1 MISGLFTPFIA
12 KRIKYKILFLIASVL
27 LSLNFCTGIIL
38 HYTSYDTPIIVVVEL
53 LVAASGFSS
62 GTLWASQAR
71 YIHDMCEQN
80 NMHHKKGYYFGI
92 FFGVYSISQIT
103 SGLVTTFMLGFFE
116 VIVYFWILLSIG
128 IISTLFCIFCITDI
142 QTKNATRLSSNSQL
156 LVTQRNDSV
165 NEPVFSAVLRVFR
178 FYAKMIPLLS
188 IIGLVGFAIGFYS
201 SSLHKILEMT
211 IPDAPREY
219 VNMRTGIMFLI
230 MGIGEITGG
239 YLAGRLSDTLTIQ
252 KVGVIAVSFYYMS
265 VILSQ
270 IAMSFHETM
279 VPVMLAAFLWGLQ
292 EAYIQNWV
300 TVICSRTYGGALESF
315 VINKQF
321 HSLTVCIYEI
331 VLIFLQP
338 SLDILL
344 PALLLLGV
352 PCILSLPFIK

>member
-1 MISGLFTPFIA
+1 
-12 KRIKYKILFLIASVL
+12 
-27 LSLNFCTGIIL
+27 
-38 HYTSYDTPIIVVVEL
+38 
-53 LVAASGFSS
+53 
-62 GTLWASQAR
+62 
-71 YIHDMCEQN
+71 
-80 NMHHKKGYYFGI
+80 
-92 FFGVYSISQIT
+92 
-103 SGLVTTFMLGFFE
+103 
-116 VIVYFWILLSIG
+116 
-128 IISTLFCIFCITDI
+128 
-142 QTKNATRLSSNSQL
+142 
-156 LVTQRNDSV
+156 
-165 NEPVFSAVLRVFR
+165 
-178 FYAKMIPLLS
+178 MIPLLS